1 MIGRAIHVG
10 ISISNME
17 NTLRWYRE
25 NLGFELVKDSYAPP
39 LQARVCFVRKD
50 DFELE
55 FFEYDNPNPIPEDRL
70 MPDSDLQTVG
80 TKHVAFETDD
90 MDALKEKLLSNGVD
104 IAYEVMMEGN
114 RVMFVRDN
122 SGVLIEFIQSA

>member
-1 MIGRAIHVG
+1 MVGRAIHVG
-10 ISISNME
+10 ISVLNME
-17 NTLRWYRE
+17 HTLQWYHD
-25 NLGFELVKDSYAPP
+25 NLGFELVKDNYVPP
-39 LQARVCFVRKD
+39 LRARVCFIRKD

-55 FFEYDNPNPIPEDRL
+55 LFEYDCPNPVPEDRL

-90 MDALKEKLLSNGVD
+90 MDVLKEKMLTNGVD
-104 IAYEVMMEGN
+104 IAHEVIMEGS

-122 SGVLIEFIQSA
+122 SGVLIEFIQTT